1 MTSPMMPQQAK
12 SFLFQAFL
20 RRNFESACTRPTG
33 HDVVSVPALPPL
45 SRGRVFSLLL
55 SPACGRIFSQPRAA
69 MFIFSFQIPQTEK
82 KRSPS
87 AGAPRKLF
95 ILVRRCG

>member
-33 HDVVSVPALPPL
+33 HMSTRSASFPSL
-45 SRGRVFSLLL
+45 SRGILLKWR
-55 SPACGRIFSQPRAA
+55 RIEAL
-69 MFIFSFQIPQTEK
+69 T
-82 KRSPS
+82 S
-87 AGAPRKLF
+87 AGAPEKPFHPR
-95 ILVRRCG
+95 